1 MADQDFDFSISIL
14 VIDADETSRRLLS
27 ETLTALGFKIL
38 QAGNLNDSR
47 EILSTHKVDLVMAD
61 AVMPDGNGIEFMMR
75 LKIERPRIPVI
86 ILTNVADSVIKE
98 ELLKAGADG
107 ILGKPFRI
115 NLVEEL
121 ITATLIKYDKET
133 LSTPLSSLKI
143 LVVDDDSAML
153 AFLVEA
159 IRILGY
165 NVVACRTAT
174 AAKEAFAKDTFA
186 LVISDFMLPDS
197 SGVILLKDLR
207 RDNPNL
213 PIVIVTGYPL
223 AYTPSMARTDNI
235 DGYLGKPFRI
245 NQLEQVIVSLLYP
258 ENSPTSQK

>member
-1 MADQDFDFSISIL
+1 MVDKDFDFSISIL

-27 ETLTALGFKIL
+27 ETLAALGFRIL
-38 QAGNLNDSR
+38 QSGNLSDSWD
-47 EILSTHKVDLVMAD
+47 IISNQKVDLVMAD
-61 AVMPDGNGIEFMMR
+61 AAMPDGNGIEFMMR
-75 LKIERPRIPVI
+75 LKTERPRIPVI
-86 ILTNVADSVIKE
+86 ILTGVTDNAVKE
-98 ELLKAGADG
+98 ELLNAGADG

-121 ITATLIKYDKET
+121 ITSTLMKYDQET
-133 LSTPLSSLKI
+133 LSTPASSSKI
-143 LVVDDDSAML
+143 LVVDDDDALL

-165 NVVACRTAT
+165 NVVACRTVA
-174 AAKEAFAKDTFA
+174 AAKEIFAKDTFA

-197 SGVILLKDLR
+197 NGVFLLKELKNE
-207 RDNPNL
+207 NPNL

-223 AYTPSMARTDNI
+223 AYTPFMARTDGI

-258 ENSPTSQK
+258 EKIPKIE